1 MPTLIH
7 TLQSIVKQVDH
18 ATDFES
24 ALNVIV
30 DSLVDALSV
39 DACSIFI
46 DVPDEASNLV
56 MMANR
61 GLRREVVGRIRLA
74 TGEGLVGL
82 VAEKAE
88 PIRLDNALEHRQF
101 VLFEDSGEEAYPVF
115 LGVPI
120 ISHRRVLGVIV
131 AQRAREPFGNDEEAF
146 LSTLAAQL
154 AGAITHARSSGEMA
168 RLLEGGRVS
177 LSCTLDGVAGAPGMA
192 MGQAV
197 VATHQV
203 RLRTIPDKRIEP
215 AEIGSQVERFEDA
228 ISLVRRQLMDQAEQM
243 RQSLPAEECAL
254 FVAYAQ
260 MLESGSL
267 IDDTLALIREGQ
279 WAPGAWRE
287 TVDQHAAVFEAMEDE
302 YLAERANDIRDLGRR
317 VLQRLMS
324 VESGDR
330 VYPDEFVLVGENIT
344 ATDLA
349 NLPLEGLRGIVSE
362 HGSGSSH
369 VAILAHALGIPAV
382 MGVANLPHT
391 KMEELMVVVDGYGGH
406 VHVDPR
412 AELLAELKQY
422 IHHERRVSDSLKSL
436 KDKPAVTTDGCRVSL
451 FVNSGLMADLSPSL
465 DSGAEG
471 VGLYRTE
478 IPFQIRESFP
488 SEEDQYRIYRD
499 VLETFEGM
507 PVVLRTL
514 DVGGDKP
521 LSYFPIREEN
531 PFLGWRGIRISLDHP
546 DIFITQLRAMI
557 RANVGLD
564 NLNIL
569 LPMVSSLEEL
579 DDALILVHRAKDEIQ
594 EELGRPLRFP
604 RVGAMIEVPSTIF
617 QIDEICRLVDFVSI
631 GTNDLTQYLLAVD
644 RNNEAVAELFSSLHP
659 SVLRAIDQVVQGAA
673 REDTPVSVC
682 GELAGDPIGVMALIG
697 MGIDSLSMSAGS
709 LPRAKKVIRSFS
721 QEELSKLRL
730 QALSLHEADE
740 VREFY
745 AARLDEKGLGE
756 LIRAQK

>member
-1 MPTLIH
+1 MPSLIH

-18 ATDFES
+18 AADFQS
-24 ALNVIV
+24 ALDIIV
-30 DSLVDALSV
+30 ESLVDALQV

-46 DVPDEASNLV
+46 DVPGEERSLV
-56 MMANR
+56 MMANQ
-61 GLRREVVGRIRLA
+61 GLNREVVGRIRLGA
-74 TGEGLVGL
+74 GEGLVGL

-88 PIRLDNALEHRQF
+88 PIRLDNALEHRSF

-120 ISHRRVLGVIV
+120 IAHRHTLGVIV
-131 AQRAREPFGNDEEAF
+131 AQRAECPFDNDEEAF

-154 AGAITHARSSGEMA
+154 AGAITHARSSGEMEQ
-168 RLLEGGRVS
+168 LLGGSQDS
-177 LSCTLDGVAGAPGMA
+177 LSCTLQGVAGAPGMA
-192 MGQAV
+192 LGQAV

-203 RLRTIPDKRIEP
+203 HLRTIPDKRVEDG
-215 AEIGSQVERFEDA
+215 EIDDQLERFDEA
-228 ISLVRRQLMDQAEQM
+228 VALVRRQLMEQAEKM

-267 IDDTLALIREGQ
+267 IDDSRELIRQGQ
-279 WAPGAWRE
+279 WAPGAWRQ
-287 TVDQHAAVFEAMEDE
+287 TVEAHAAVFAAMDDE

-324 VESGDR
+324 VEAGDR
-330 VYPDEFVLVGENIT
+330 VYPDAFVLVGENI
-344 ATDLA
+344 AASDLA
-349 NLPLEGLRGIVSE
+349 SVPLDGLRGIVSE

-369 VAILAHALGIPAV
+369 VAILAHALGVPAV

-391 KMEELMVVVDGYGGH
+391 KMEGLTVVVDGYEGL

-412 AELLAELKQY
+412 AELLQELRQY
-422 IHHERRVSDSLKSL
+422 IHHERALSDSLKAL
-436 KDKPAVTTDGCRVSL
+436 KDQPAVTTDGCRVSL
-451 FVNSGLMADLSPSL
+451 YVNSGLMADLTPSL

-499 VLETFEGM
+499 VLRTFAGK

-557 RANVGLD
+557 RASVGLD
-564 NLNIL
+564 NLHIL
-569 LPMVSSLEEL
+569 LPMISSLEEL

-594 EELGRPLRFP
+594 EELGQPLRFP
-604 RVGAMIEVPSTIF
+604 QVGAMIEVPSTIF
-617 QIDEICRLVDFVSI
+617 QIDEVCRLVDFVSI

-659 SVLRAIDQVVQGAA
+659 SVLRAIEQVVQGCA
-673 REDTPVSVC
+673 RQNTPVSVC
-682 GELAGDPIGVMALIG
+682 GELAGDPVGVMALIG
-697 MGIDSLSMSAGS
+697 MGIESLSMSAGS

-721 QEELSKLRL
+721 QEELANLKL
-730 QALSLHEADE
+730 QALSLHEAEE

-745 AARLDEKGLGE
+745 AARLDEKGLGD